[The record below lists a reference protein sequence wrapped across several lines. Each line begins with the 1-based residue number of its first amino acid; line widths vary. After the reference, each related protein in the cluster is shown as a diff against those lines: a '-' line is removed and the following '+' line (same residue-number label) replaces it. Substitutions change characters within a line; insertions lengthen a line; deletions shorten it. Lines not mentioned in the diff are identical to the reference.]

1 MKTLNTITPDTSNEI
16 FQLAADLV
24 NQTGRNLF
32 LTGKAGTG
40 KTTFLKFIRENCPK
54 QMAIVAPTGVAAMNA
69 GGVTIHSFFQIP
81 PGIFLPTRQKTGF
94 GEMNTE
100 VHNQHSLTARLR
112 FNNDKRKVF
121 RQLELLVID
130 EVSMVRCDLLDA
142 IDTVLR
148 FVRKRPNEAF
158 GGVQVLFIG
167 DLYQLPPVT
176 RDTDWKKLNEF
187 YLSPFFF
194 DSQVLK
200 EQLPLYIEFQKIYR
214 QTDQAFINL
223 LNQVRNNQLNE
234 EGMNLLESRYDPGFR
249 RQKDD
254 GYIILTTHNE
264 QARNTNSG
272 QLQQLPGTALQYDA
286 LTEGDFPENAS
297 PADPV
302 LYLKTG
308 AQVMFI
314 KNDTAERGKRYFN
327 GKIGVVTRM
336 EDEKLFVKCDGE
348 SEITV
353 EREKWKNIRYNLNA
367 TTQKLEEDE
376 LGSFSQFPIRL
387 AWAIT
392 IHKSQGLTFEKAII
406 DAGEAFAPGQVYV
419 ALSRCTSLEGMV
431 LKSRL
436 RNNSLLS
443 DPRITAFSA
452 NIASSDRLKK
462 ELDKAKKEYQET
474 ILCSCFDFSNVQQ
487 PCLGV
492 KQYIQEN
499 DSSFSQ
505 QAIAWAVNL
514 YTGIGELQTTAYKF
528 QRWLMEQFNESE
540 LPAAIPAIQERST
553 KAATHFLTAIE
564 KLMEDLLQSP
574 VVSDSRQHAKECN
587 DLLKEAYAVLAMMA
601 HHLKS
606 FDGKWDT
613 STWQQYRLN
622 FSLPPFSINTYAGAS
637 QKQSLGPH
645 PALFMQLKSL
655 RDSICSRKDL
665 PIFKVASSNTL
676 QEICRYLP
684 QTIDELRQING
695 FGEHKLKQYGQQF
708 LEIILDYCGENNLD
722 SLMAEK
728 AVDKEVKP
736 RVRSGKKKADTYA
749 ASFELYKEGKNI
761 DEIAALRTL
770 SRSTIEGHL
779 CRYISD
785 GEIDASTLITP
796 EKYTLIEEAL
806 QQYDGKS
813 ITPIKQ
819 KLPPAISFGEIR
831 IVMAAQGIK
840 QTPSRD

>member
-1 MKTLNTITPDTSNEI
+1 MNTSISITPDTSNEI

-54 QMAIVAPTGVAAMNA
+54 QMAIVAPTGVAAINA

-81 PGIFLPTRQKTGF
+81 PGIFLPTRKRSGF
-94 GEMNTE
+94 GDMNTE
-100 VHNQHSLTARLR
+100 VHDQHSLTARLR

-130 EVSMVRCDLLDA
+130 EVSMVRSDLLDA

-176 RDTDWKKLNEF
+176 RDTDWQKLGEF
-187 YLSPFFF
+187 YNSPFFF

-214 QTDQAFINL
+214 QTDQSFINL

-234 EGMNLLESRYDPGFR
+234 DGMNLLESRYNPGFR
-249 RQKDD
+249 RKKDD

-264 QARNTNSG
+264 QARNTNSN
-272 QLQQLPGTALQYDA
+272 QLQQLPGMAVQYDA
-286 LTEGDFPENAS
+286 LTTGDFPENAS

-314 KNDTAERGKRYFN
+314 KNDSAERGKRYYN
-327 GKIGVVTRM
+327 GKIGFVTRM
-336 EDEKLFVKCDGE
+336 EDERVFVKCEGE
-348 SEITV
+348 AEIGV
-353 EREKWKNIRYNLNA
+353 DREKWKNIRYNLNSN
-367 TTQKLEEDE
+367 TQKLEEDE

-443 DPRITAFSA
+443 DPRVTAFSA
-452 NIASSDRLKK
+452 NIASSDWLKT
-462 ELDKAKKEYQET
+462 ELEKAKKEYQEK
-474 ILCSCFDFSNVQQ
+474 ILLSCFDFSIVQH
-487 PCLGV
+487 PCLAL
-492 KQYIQEN
+492 KQYLQEN

-505 QAIAWAVNL
+505 EALAWAVNF
-514 YTGIGELQTTAYKF
+514 YAAIGDLQATAHKF
-528 QRWLMEQFNESE
+528 QVWLMDQFNDTE
-540 LPAAIPAIQERST
+540 LPAAIPAIQERSA
-553 KAATHFLTAIE
+553 KAAAHFLPAIE
-564 KLMEDLLQSP
+564 KMIQEILQCP
-574 VVSDSRQHAKECN
+574 VITDSRQHAKECN
-587 DLLKEAYAVLAMMA
+587 DLLKEVYTLFSTMV
-601 HHLKS
+601 HQLKS
-606 FDGKWDT
+606 FNGHWDT
-613 STWQQYRLN
+613 AIWQKNRQN
-622 FSLPPFSINTYAGAS
+622 FTLPSYSINTYAGAG
-637 QKQSLGPH
+637 QKQTLGPH
-645 PALFMQLKSL
+645 PALFMRLKEL
-655 RDSICSRKDL
+655 RDTICSRKDL
-665 PIFKVASSNTL
+665 PIFKVAASNTL
-676 QEICRYLP
+676 QEICRFLP
-684 QTIDELRQING
+684 QSIIELRQING
-695 FGEHKLKQYGQQF
+695 FGEHKLKLYGQQF
-708 LEIILDYCGENNLD
+708 LEIIQDYCEENNLE
-722 SLMAEK
+722 SRIAEK
-728 AVDKEVKP
+728 ALVKEVQP
-736 RVRSGKKKADTYA
+736 GIRSGKKKADTYA
-749 ASFELYKEGKNI
+749 ASFLLYKEGKSI
-761 DEIAALRTL
+761 DEIAAARSL

-779 CRYISD
+779 CRYISQ
-785 GEIDASTLITP
+785 GEIDINTLIKP
-796 EKYTLIEEAL
+796 EKLAMIEEAL
-806 QQYDGKS
+806 LQYDGKS

-819 KLPPAISFGEIR
+819 KLPPDISFGEIR
-831 IVMAAQGIK
+831 IAMAAQGIS
-840 QTPSRD
+840 QAPSSD

>member
-1 MKTLNTITPDTSNEI
+1 MNSLTAFIPDTSNEI

-40 KTTFLKFIRENCPK
+40 KTTFLKFIREHCPK

-81 PGIFLPTRQKTGF
+81 PCIFLPTRQKSGF

-112 FNNDKRKVF
+112 FNNDKRKLF

-148 FVRKRPNEAF
+148 FVRKRQNEPF

-176 RDTDWKKLNEF
+176 RDTDWQKLGEF
-187 YLSPFFF
+187 YQSPFFF

-200 EQLPLYIEFQKIYR
+200 DQLPLYIEFQKIYR

-223 LNQVRNNQLNE
+223 LNQVRNNQLNG
-234 EGMNLLESRYDPGFR
+234 EGMNLLESRYNPGFR

-264 QARNTNSG
+264 QARNTNNS
-272 QLQQLPGTALQYDA
+272 QLQQLPGTAVQYEA

-302 LYLKTG
+302 LFLKTG

-314 KNDTAERGKRYFN
+314 KNDSAERGKRYYN
-327 GKIGVVTRM
+327 GKIGLVTRM
-336 EDEKLFVKCDGE
+336 EDERVFVKCEGE
-348 SEITV
+348 AEISV
-353 EREKWKNIRYNLNA
+353 DREKWKNIRYNLNA

-419 ALSRCTSLEGMV
+419 ALSRCTSLEGMI

-443 DPRITAFSA
+443 DPRITAFSS
-452 NIASSDRLKK
+452 NIASSEKLKK
-462 ELDKAKKEYQET
+462 ELDKAKKEYQEA
-474 ILCSCFDFSNVQQ
+474 ILNSCFDFSQVQQ
-487 PCLGV
+487 PCLAL
-492 KQYIQEN
+492 KQYLQEN
-499 DSSFSQ
+499 DTSFNNE
-505 QAIAWAVNL
+505 AIAWGVNL
-514 YTGIGELQTTAYKF
+514 NTELGELQTTAQKF
-528 QRWLMEQFNESE
+528 QRWLMEQFNDTEMPS
-540 LPAAIPAIQERST
+540 LIPAIQERAA
-553 KAATHFLTAIE
+553 KAATHFLPAIE
-564 KLMEDLLQSP
+564 NLLGGLQHSP
-574 VVSDSRQHAKECN
+574 IVTDSRLHAKECN
-587 DLLKEAYAVLAMMA
+587 DQLKETFTLLAIMA
-601 HHLKS
+601 HHLKG
-606 FDGKWDT
+606 FTGNWDT
-613 STWQQYRLN
+613 SVWQQFRLN
-622 FSLPPFSINTYAGAS
+622 FSLPPVSINTYAGAS
-637 QKQSLGPH
+637 EKQSLGPH
-645 PALFMQLKSL
+645 PALFMKLKAL

-684 QTIDELRQING
+684 QSIDELRQING

-708 LEIILDYCGENNLD
+708 LDIIIDYCQDNNLD
-722 SLMAEK
+722 SLIAEK
-728 AVDKEVKP
+728 KFEKEVQP
-736 RVRSGKKKADTYA
+736 RVRSGKKKADTYDN
-749 ASFELYKEGKNI
+749 SFRLYKEGKGI
-761 DEIAALRTL
+761 DEIAAIRNL
-770 SRSTIEGHL
+770 SRGTIEGHL
-779 CRYISD
+779 CRYISL
-785 GEIDASTLITP
+785 GEIDASTLISP
-796 EKYTLIEEAL
+796 EKFTMIEEAL
-806 QQYDGKS
+806 QQYDGRS

-819 KLPPAISFGEIR
+819 KLPPSISFGEIR
-831 IVMAAQGIK
+831 IVMAAQGIT
-840 QTPSRD
+840 QSPSSD